1 MLESVSHI
9 RTSGLLVHRHHPFH
23 IGSYL
28 HRSRHILVED
38 LATQSIPET

>member
-9 RTSGLLVHRHHPFH
+9 RTSGLVHRLHHPFH

-28 HRSRHILVED
+28 HCSRHILVED
-38 LATQSIPET
+38 LATQSIPQT